1 MDLLVERGKKDRS
14 FIFEMHKG
22 LTKAYFKKHF
32 CFLGIQNGE
41 IVVAAL
47 LKHRDKPDISLID
60 YIAAGGIK
68 LIKMGGFLVLNM
80 LTVTNEA
87 KKSYKSLKEPAWYLE
102 VLGVLPSYQGKSLG
116 SKMINDCLIPFIS
129 KSRGGVLALFTN
141 TDLNRSFYRKNG
153 FEEFSES
160 RIRRF
165 NYEIC
170 NWGFKRKVLFKT
182 YN

>member
-1 MDLLVERGKKDRS
+1 
-14 FIFEMHKG
+14 
-22 LTKAYFKKHF
+22 
-32 CFLGIQNGE
+32 
-41 IVVAAL
+41 
-47 LKHRDKPDISLID
+47 
-60 YIAAGGIK
+60 
-68 LIKMGGFLVLNM
+68 
-80 LTVTNEA
+80 
-87 KKSYKSLKEPAWYLE
+87 
-102 VLGVLPSYQGKSLG
+102 
-116 SKMINDCLIPFIS
+116 MINDCLILFIS

-165 NYEIC
+165 NYENC